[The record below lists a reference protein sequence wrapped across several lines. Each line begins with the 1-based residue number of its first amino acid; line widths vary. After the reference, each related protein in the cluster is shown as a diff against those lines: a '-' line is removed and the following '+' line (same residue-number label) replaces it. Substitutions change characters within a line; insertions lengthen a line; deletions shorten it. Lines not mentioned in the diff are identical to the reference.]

1 MKMKKGVVVALFV
14 LFVILL
20 SCPALALWYVD
31 SDSVTVD
38 LHVESS
44 LELSLK
50 PGYSLDYVTANVS
63 FVPRDTDS
71 QSVLTIRADPKPE
84 RITEDGY
91 VFRWRSPVPSIPK
104 YEIDSR
110 VQTKSTFHDVRK
122 ISFPY
127 SGFSSDIVPYTRPS
141 KNIDSDS
148 QKIID
153 KASELAAG
161 ESDYYSVV
169 FKMADWTKEN
179 VKYDLSTLNTK
190 ASHKA
195 SMVLAHKDGVCD
207 EITTLFMALLRA
219 VGIPAKFVSGIA
231 YTESPEFPQKWGAHG
246 WAEVYFP
253 GTGWVPFDV
262 TYGEYGYVDPTHVK
276 LKESIDS
283 ADADTRYEWL
293 GRDVNVIANP
303 ISVSAD
309 LVKHEGLVADNILL
323 GVDVLQ
329 KSVGIGSYNVVETT
343 VKNRRNSYVSA
354 YLFLARME
362 ELEVEGNNY
371 KSVMLAPME
380 TKRFYW
386 LVQVIDS
393 LDSHYTYTFPITVA
407 DMRNTSAESVFY
419 VVPGATVFSREEM
432 ERVIDAAV
440 KEEEKVYSKK
450 VEINCS
456 QGKEHYY
463 VYDEPD
469 LECSASNAGN
479 FPFKGLE
486 FCFEDECRT
495 ADLAISQEKV
505 FTHSVKSPK
514 PGINKVSFS
523 VEGKDVSRTVF
534 YDLDVL
540 DAPNISVADLEYPQ
554 QIEFGQPYVVA
565 FTLKKSSVS
574 VPLGVVLRF
583 DAAGNAKTVEVPELN
598 VDKKFLFNL
607 DSEDLSVKPN
617 VFIISVDY
625 EDLDGKLYTE
635 KEEFGISLVNVGFGQ
650 RLVIFVHD
658 LDRWLR
664 NLFK

>member
-1 MKMKKGVVVALFV
+1 MKKGVFAAALLFFSV
-14 LFVILL
+14 LF
-20 SCPALALWYVD
+20 SCPSLALWYMD

-63 FVPRDTDS
+63 FIPRDTDA
-71 QSVLTIRADPKPE
+71 QSVITIRADPKPVK
-84 RITEDGY
+84 ITEDEY
-91 VFRWRSPVPSIPK
+91 MFRWTSPVPSIPK

-110 VQTKSTFHDVRK
+110 VRTKSTFQEVRR

-127 SGFSSDIVPYTRPS
+127 SGFSSDIVPYTLPS
-141 KNIDSDS
+141 KNIDSDN
-148 QKIID
+148 QKIMD
-153 KASELAAG
+153 KASELAEG
-161 ESDYYSVV
+161 RTDYYSVV
-169 FKMADWTKEN
+169 FRMADWTKEN
-179 VKYDLSTLNTK
+179 IKYDLSTLNTK

-195 SMVLAHKDGVCD
+195 SVVLAHRDGVCD
-207 EITTLFMALLRA
+207 EITTLFIALLRA

-231 YTESPEFPQKWGAHG
+231 YTESSEFPQKWGAHG

-262 TYGEYGYVDPTHVK
+262 TYGEYGYADPTHVK

-303 ISVSAD
+303 VRVSAD
-309 LVKHEGLVADNILL
+309 LVKQEGVVADNILL

-329 KSVGIGSYNVVETT
+329 KSVGIGSYNVIEAAVT
-343 VKNRRNSYVSA
+343 NRRNSYVSA
-354 YLFLARME
+354 YLFLSRIA

-371 KSVMLAPME
+371 RSVMLAPME
-380 TKRFYW
+380 TGRFYW
-386 LVQVIDS
+386 LVHVIES
-393 LDSHYTYTFPITVA
+393 LDSHYTYTFPVTVV
-407 DMRNTSAESVFY
+407 DMRNTSAESAFY

-450 VEINCS
+450 IEVNCS
-456 QGKEHYY
+456 QGRGNYY
-463 VYDEPD
+463 VYDGPEI
-469 LECSASNAGN
+469 ECSAKNAGN
-479 FPFKGLE
+479 FPFKALE
-486 FCFEDECRT
+486 FCFEGDCRT
-495 ADLAISQEKV
+495 ADLAIAQEKA
-505 FTHSVKSPK
+505 FTHAVMSPK

-534 YDLDVL
+534 YDLEVL

-554 QIEFGQPYVVA
+554 QIEFSQPYVVS
-565 FTLKKSSVS
+565 FTLKRASAS
-574 VPLGVVLRF
+574 VPQDVVLRF
-583 DAAGNAKTVEVPELN
+583 DAAGNTKTVEIPGLN

-607 DSEDLSVKPN
+607 DSEDLSVRPN
-617 VFIISVDY
+617 AFTISVDY
-625 EDLDGKLYTE
+625 ADLNGRLYTG
-635 KEEFGISLVNVGFGQ
+635 KEEFSIGLVNVSFSQ